1 MKNFMGNLATALP
14 PSPASAFIGGAVK
27 KPEGKKAANGS
38 AVLPSS
44 GKDKGKDAEPKSAR
58 VQLLMRPSLVA
69 RLKAVARKRRTSL
82 NSLINETMEKVK

>member
-1 MKNFMGNLATALP
+1 MKNFMGNLASALP
-14 PSPASAFIGGAVK
+14 PSPASAFIGGAVKK

-44 GKDKGKDAEPKSAR
+44 GKGNDAEPKSAR

-69 RLKAVARKRRTSL
+69 RLKAVARSRRQSL
-82 NSLINETMEKVK
+82 NALINETMERVK